1 MKSNFTVSI
10 GIMAYNEENNIG
22 KLSEKLLRQKTN
34 IAEIKEMIVVAS
46 GCTDKTED
54 IVREWSKKDSRIKLI
69 HQEKREGKASAIN
82 LFLKNAKGEIIILE
96 SADTIP
102 ADNAVEELVRKFTDE
117 KVGAVGSY
125 VIPTRVKDNFLGF
138 YTNTFW
144 MLHHKISLKHPKC
157 GEMVAFRNILP
168 EIAYNTASDETWIIA
183 LLLQMKYEIAY
194 AEGAIVYNKGPEHI
208 FDFLKQRRRHLCGY
222 IHLKKELNFKPK
234 TMDNFYVFKILL
246 QNLRPSPKDIL
257 FTIFVILLEATCRV
271 IALFDWYILGK
282 NPYIWEVATSTK
294 KLDVS

>member
-1 MKSNFTVSI
+1 MKNTFTVSL

-22 KLSEKLLRQKTN
+22 KLLEKLLLQKTN
-34 IAEIKEMIVVAS
+34 IANIIEIVVVAS
-46 GCTDKTED
+46 GCTDRTED
-54 IVREWSKKDSRIKLI
+54 IVKEWNKKDERIKLI

-102 ADNAVEELVRKFTDE
+102 ADNAVEELVLKFIDE

-125 VIPTRVKDNFLGF
+125 VIPTKVKDNFLGF

-144 MLHHKISLKHPKC
+144 MLHHKISLKYPKC

-194 AEGAIVYNKGPEHI
+194 AEGAIVYNKGPENI

-257 FTIFVILLEATCRV
+257 FTIFVILLEATCRL

-294 KLDVS
+294 KLDVN